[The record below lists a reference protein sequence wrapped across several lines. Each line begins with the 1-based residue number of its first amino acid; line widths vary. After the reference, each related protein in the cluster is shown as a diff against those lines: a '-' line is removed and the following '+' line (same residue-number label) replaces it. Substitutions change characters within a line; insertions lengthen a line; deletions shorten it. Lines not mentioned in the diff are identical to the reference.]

1 MNISRLTSGILS
13 VFLGF
18 FIPVLNHGLGMISAA
33 IQNTGRM
40 INDTATNREYLWPRA
55 DIFNFLK
62 HMPWVIWLYFI
73 FMVCLGLYLIISGFK
88 KTAQS
93 GIEKVD

>member
-1 MNISRLTSGILS
+1 MNISKVTTGILS

-18 FIPVLNHGLGMISAA
+18 FIPVLNHGLAIIAGT

-40 INDTATNREYLWPRA
+40 ISDTTNLKYLWSST

-62 HMPWVIWLYFI
+62 QMPWIMWLYFI
-73 FMVCLGLYLIISGFK
+73 FMVCLGLYLIKSGLK
-88 KTAQS
+88 KTAES
-93 GIEKVD
+93 SSEKTN